1 MPANS
6 PLSAVMGPYVDVPR
20 TATLLDEVFMHRSG
34 LPEWERWP
42 DHATIGIPNY
52 YAWAY
57 WALAQA
63 AFQRQDEAA
72 SQAYQQRAEAWTRL
86 GS

>member
-1 MPANS
+1 
-6 PLSAVMGPYVDVPR
+6 VDDVFEHGGGIPYWD
-20 TATLLDEVFMHRSG
+20 H
-34 LPEWERWP
+34 WP

-57 WALAQA
+57 WGLAQA
-63 AFQRQDEAA
+63 ALDRGDEEAMERYQRL
-72 SQAYQQRAEAWTRL
+72 AEDWTLL